1 MENLLE
7 TLKSLLNDPQ
17 MPVSSQ
23 WTDAMLKAYPYMP
36 LPAMLELERSA
47 TGMHPTRKSMLMQ
60 HIAVTSPSP
69 LPLHRI
75 VTPDTPLKPDFYP
88 ESETPETPDT
98 NQAIDK
104 FISNYCASSS
114 QHNEEEILERLI
126 FNPTPDYS
134 QLLAEE
140 EERSVPESD
149 TATGTDQDSRINA
162 FILKSR
168 RQGHFPTSAEPEKDP
183 EPKPQPRPTPVQAV
197 PQHDDSL
204 LSESLAKIYIKQHRY
219 KRAYEIISNISL
231 KYPEKS
237 IYFADQLRFL
247 QKLIINQQY
256 QNKTIK

>member
-7 TLKSLLNDPQ
+7 TLKSLLSDPQ
-17 MPVSSQ
+17 MPVSPE
-23 WTDAMLKAYPYMP
+23 WTDSMLETYPYMP
-36 LPAMLELERSA
+36 LPAMLELERNSTAMSA
-47 TGMHPTRKSMLMQ
+47 QRKNMLMQ
-60 HIAVTSPSP
+60 HVAVTSPSP

-88 ESETPETPDT
+88 EQKSIETPDT

-104 FISNYCASSS
+104 FISNYCPS

-134 QLLAEE
+134 QLLAVE
-140 EERSVPESD
+140 EERSVPEKE
-149 TATGTDQDSRINA
+149 TTTGSDQDSRINA

-168 RQGHFPTSAEPEKDP
+168 KQGKFPPAVEPVEDNGPKQQP
-183 EPKPQPRPTPVQAV
+183 LTTPAQPKPH
-197 PQHDDSL
+197 HDESL

-256 QNKTIK
+256 QNKTTK

>member
-7 TLKSLLNDPQ
+7 TLKSLLSDPQ
-17 MPVSSQ
+17 MPVNPQ
-23 WTDAMLKAYPYMP
+23 WTDSMLTAYPYMP
-36 LPAMLELERSA
+36 LPAMLELERNS
-47 TGMHPTRKSMLMQ
+47 TTMSGRRKSKLMQ
-60 HIAVTSPSP
+60 HVAITSPSP

-88 ESETPETPDT
+88 EPKAPDTPDT

-104 FISNYCASSS
+104 FISNYCTS
-114 QHNEEEILERLI
+114 QNNEEEILERLI

-134 QLLAEE
+134 QILAEE
-140 EERSVPESD
+140 EERSVPEKE
-149 TATGTDQDSRINA
+149 TATGSDQDSRINA

-168 RQGHFPTSAEPEKDP
+168 RQGHFPSSVEPENDNRP
-183 EPKPQPRPTPVQAV
+183 EPQPQPTPVQTK

-256 QNKTIK
+256 QNKTTK